1 VVLAGVYMEL
11 KNLRRNILDV
21 LGDRFVQRG
30 DAGPY
35 PASDIFGHF
44 ADLPRESIRT
54 ALEEL
59 RQAGFLSAGDVREH
73 LMLTERGLNQIAIF
87 KKTD

>member
-1 VVLAGVYMEL
+1 MEL

-21 LGDRFVQRG
+21 LGDRFIQKG
-30 DAGPY
+30 DIGPY
-35 PASDIFGHF
+35 PANDIFGHF
-44 ADLPRESIRT
+44 ADLPRASIRA

-59 RQAGFLSAGDVREH
+59 RQEGFLSAADVREH
-73 LMLTERGLNQIAIF
+73 LVLTERGLDQIAIS